1 MKWFKSHSKNLNP
14 IITLGK
20 DGVAYLNNDELEK
33 ISSFDVNVVDSVAAG
48 DAFVAGLTIAL
59 SNSISLDKAIV
70 FAQANAAVS
79 VTKQGAQS
87 SMPAINEVQ
96 ELLN

>member
-1 MKWFKSHSKNLNP
+1 M
-14 IITLGK
+14 
-20 DGVAYLNNDELEK
+20 
-33 ISSFDVNVVDSVAAG
+33 NVVDSVAAG